1 MTDKERLLNEFISLV
16 SIDSPSFGE
25 RKMAEHIRSLFAEM
39 GIELEEDD
47 AGSHYGGNAGNL
59 HGFLKGSIEGGPV
72 LFSAHMDTVE
82 PGKGKKAVISGNK
95 ITSAG
100 DTVLGADDCAGIA
113 EIAEAIRY
121 ITENNIP
128 HRDIELLFTIGEE
141 AFIKGSDAF
150 DFSKIRSEYGYV
162 LDLSGDA
169 GIAALSAPSL
179 ISFEITVKGRSAHAG
194 FEPENG
200 INAVAA
206 AALAVSELRQG
217 HIDDISTLNIGM
229 LSGGSAVNIVP
240 DKCVI
245 KGEIRSLKHERALEL
260 IENVRKSFD
269 DACKKYGAGYDIR
282 HSIDLTAYS
291 ADREGRAVKHFERAC
306 GALDIETRYISTF
319 GGSDNNNIAKNGIDA
334 VVISCG
340 MQNVHS
346 CDEYINISELVRCT
360 EIVIRLMTA
369 K

>member
-1 MTDKERLLNEFISLV
+1 MTNKKRLLDEFISLTA
-16 SIDSPSFGE
+16 IDSPSFCE
-25 RKMAEHIRSLFAEM
+25 RKMAERISSLFAEM
-39 GIELEEDD
+39 GIALEEDD
-47 AGSHYGGNAGNL
+47 AGRHYGGNAGNL
-59 HGFLKGSIEGGPV
+59 YGFLKGSIEGSPV

-82 PGKGKKAVISGNK
+82 PGKGKKAVISGDK

-100 DTVLGADDCAGIA
+100 NTVLGADDCAGIA
-113 EIAEAIRY
+113 EIAEAVRY
-121 ITENNIP
+121 IKENKIP

-141 AFIKGSDAF
+141 VFIKGSDVF

-162 LDLSGDA
+162 LDLSGNA

-179 ISFEITVKGRSAHAG
+179 ISFEITVKGKAAHAG

-200 INAVAA
+200 INATAA
-206 AALAVSELRQG
+206 AALAVSELKQG

-229 LSGGSAVNIVP
+229 FSGGSAINIVP
-240 DKCVI
+240 DECRI

-260 IENVRKSFD
+260 IEEVKKCFYE
-269 DACKKYGAGYDIR
+269 ACGKFGADCDIKYN
-282 HSIDLTAYS
+282 IDLTAYS
-291 ADREGRAVKHFERAC
+291 ADKGGRAVKHFEKAC
-306 GALDIETRYISTF
+306 GALDIETEYISTF
-319 GGSDNNNIAKNGIDA
+319 GGSDNNNIVKNGIDS

-346 CDEYINISELVRCT
+346 CDEYINISELVKCT
-360 EIVIRLMTA
+360 EIVIKLMTT